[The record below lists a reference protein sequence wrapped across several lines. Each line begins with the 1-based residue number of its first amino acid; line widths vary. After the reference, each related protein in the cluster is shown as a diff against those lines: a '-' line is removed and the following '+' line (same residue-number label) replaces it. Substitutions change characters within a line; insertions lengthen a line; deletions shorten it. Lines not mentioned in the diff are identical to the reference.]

1 MLYGGNAVRFAVT
14 ALIAAFVLAGCGS
27 SSNGGTT
34 AVSTP
39 APPVSSPAPK
49 LAAAHHHHLRPAC
62 SRRARALLARAASV
76 DPSAVTATPF
86 KASNNAGA
94 CRLRAG
100 DAQVVVMLDSA
111 PQPYIRMDREQVE
124 FWQNVEWSDQAA
136 KAAPYPMTSL
146 GLGGYWFPLQRRLLT
161 TDGVR
166 LITIKVR
173 SAGSAAPTESKPL
186 AARLAGVYLGPL
198 VKPAGY

>member
-1 MLYGGNAVRFAVT
+1 MLAN
-14 ALIAAFVLAGCGS
+14 
-27 SSNGGTT
+27 
-34 AVSTP
+34 
-39 APPVSSPAPK
+39 
-49 LAAAHHHHLRPAC
+49 
-62 SRRARALLARAASV
+62 AASV
-76 DPSAVTATPF
+76 DPGAVTASPF

-94 CRLRAG
+94 CRLLAG

-111 PQPYIRMDREQVE
+111 PQPYVRMDREQVE

-166 LITIKVR
+166 LVTIKVK
-173 SAGSAAPTESKPL
+173 SPGSAAPTESKPL

>member
-1 MLYGGNAVRFAVT
+1 MRFTTT
-14 ALIAAFVLAGCGS
+14 ALIAAFLLAGCGS
-27 SSNGGTT
+27 SSDEGTT

-49 LAAAHHHHLRPAC
+49 LGAHHHDLQPAC
-62 SRRARALLARAASV
+62 SRQARAVLAKAASV
-76 DPSAVTATPF
+76 DPSAVTGTPF
-86 KASNNAGA
+86 KASNKAGA
-94 CRLRAG
+94 CRLQAG

-111 PQPYIRMDREQVE
+111 PQPYVRMDREQVE

-146 GLGGYWFPLQRRLLT
+146 GLGAYWFPLQRRLLT

-166 LITIKVR
+166 LVTIKVK
-173 SAGSAAPTESKPL
+173 SPGPAAPTESKPL
-186 AARLAGVYLGPL
+186 AARLAEVYLGPL
-198 VKPAGY
+198 VKPPGY